1 MRRTNQQSRSGKISW
16 RMLCAVGA
24 IAASAVLAGTGC
36 DDTIMT
42 EVRQGVL
49 SVATSGVDNLVSELN
64 SGVSTAI
71 SDAVSQ
77 LDSSTSSTTSGG

>member
-1 MRRTNQQSRSGKISW
+1 MRRSNQPSRSGKISW
-16 RMLCAVGA
+16 RMRCAVGA
-24 IAASAVLAGTGC
+24 IAAGTLLAGTGC
-36 DDTIMT
+36 DDTLMT

-71 SDAVSQ
+71 SDAIDQ
-77 LDSSTSSTTSGG
+77 LDSSTSDTTTGG